1 MDPSDV
7 KPSREDLIE
16 TLSMQYD
23 KRLLQ
28 MMTDYELQKLLFP
41 RIRLG
46 VWISDLR
53 DEGKTYNDK
62 YRH

>member
-1 MDPSDV
+1 MGPSDIAPV
-7 KPSREDLIE
+7 RDDIINTWSTIYNKDL
-16 TLSMQYD
+16 L
-23 KRLLQ
+23 K
-28 MMTDYELQKLLFP
+28 MMTDEELYKLLFQ

-53 DEGKTYNDK
+53 DEGKTFNDK

>member
-16 TLSMQYD
+16 ALSMQYD

-28 MMTDYELQKLLFP
+28 RMTDYELQKLLFP

-46 VWISDLR
+46 VWLGDDEEISN
-53 DEGKTYNDK
+53 GK
-62 YRH
+62 YRY

>member
-1 MDPSDV
+1 MDPSDARL
-7 KPSREDLIE
+7 SREDLVE

-28 MMTDYELQKLLFP
+28 TMTDYELQKLLFP

-46 VWISDLR
+46 VWLGD
-53 DEGKTYNDK
+53 DEETSNGK
-62 YRH
+62 YRY

>member
-1 MDPSDV
+1 MGPSDITPV
-7 KPSREDLIE
+7 RDDIINTWSTI
-16 TLSMQYD
+16 YD
-23 KRLLQ
+23 KDLLK
-28 MMTDYELQKLLFP
+28 MMTDEELYKLLFQ

-53 DEGKTYNDK
+53 DEGKTFNDK

>member
-1 MDPSDV
+1 MGPSDARL
-7 KPSREDLIE
+7 SREDLVE

-28 MMTDYELQKLLFP
+28 TMTDYELQKLLFP

-46 VWISDLR
+46 MWLGD
-53 DEGKTYNDK
+53 DEETSNDK
-62 YRH
+62 YRR

>member
-16 TLSMQYD
+16 TLSIQYD

-46 VWISDLR
+46 VWLGD
-53 DEGKTYNDK
+53 DEETSNDK

>member
-7 KPSREDLIE
+7 KPSREDFIE
-16 TLSMQYD
+16 TLSVQYD

-46 VWISDLR
+46 VWLEDYKETVD
-53 DEGKTYNDK
+53 DENG
-62 YRH
+62 H

>member
-1 MDPSDV
+1 MGPSDIAPV
-7 KPSREDLIE
+7 RDDIINTWSTI
-16 TLSMQYD
+16 YD
-23 KRLLQ
+23 KDLLK
-28 MMTDYELQKLLFP
+28 MMTDEGLYKLLFQ

>member
-1 MDPSDV
+1 MGPSDARLF
-7 KPSREDLIE
+7 REDLVE

-28 MMTDYELQKLLFP
+28 TMTDYELQKLLFP

-46 VWISDLR
+46 MWLGD
-53 DEGKTYNDK
+53 DEETSNDK
-62 YRH
+62 YRR

>member
-1 MDPSDV
+1 MKSP
-7 KPSREDLIE
+7 REDLIE

-28 MMTDYELQKLLFP
+28 TMTDYELQKLLFP

-46 VWISDLR
+46 MWLEDYKETVRNENS
-53 DEGKTYNDK
+53 
-62 YRH
+62 H

>member
-1 MDPSDV
+1 MGPSDIASV
-7 KPSREDLIE
+7 RDDIINIWSTI
-16 TLSMQYD
+16 YD
-23 KRLLQ
+23 KDLLK
-28 MMTDYELQKLLFP
+28 MMTDKELYKLLFQ

>member
-1 MDPSDV
+1 MGPSDV
-7 KPSREDLIE
+7 KPSKEDLIE
-16 TLSMQYD
+16 TLSIQYD

-46 VWISDLR
+46 VWLGD
-53 DEGKTYNDK
+53 DEETSNGK
-62 YRH
+62 YRY

>member
-1 MDPSDV
+1 MGPSDITPV
-7 KPSREDLIE
+7 RDDIIKTWSTIYNKDL
-16 TLSMQYD
+16 L
-23 KRLLQ
+23 K
-28 MMTDYELQKLLFP
+28 MMTDEELYKLLFQ

-53 DEGKTYNDK
+53 DEGKTFNDK

>member
-7 KPSREDLIE
+7 KPSREDFIE

-46 VWISDLR
+46 VWLGD
-53 DEGKTYNDK
+53 DEETSNGK
-62 YRH
+62 YRY

>member
-28 MMTDYELQKLLFP
+28 TMTDYELQKLLFP

-46 VWISDLR
+46 VWLGD
-53 DEGKTYNDK
+53 DEETFNGKHRY
-62 YRH
+62 